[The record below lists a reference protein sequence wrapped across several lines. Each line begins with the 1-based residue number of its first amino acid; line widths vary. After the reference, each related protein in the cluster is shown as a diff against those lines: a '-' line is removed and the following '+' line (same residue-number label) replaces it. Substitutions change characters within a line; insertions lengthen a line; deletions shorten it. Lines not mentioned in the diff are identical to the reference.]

1 MTGAWRTGLAKRPGK
16 EAMEAGVDKRLCRG
30 DNEPMTLTEIPD
42 FPIPDQFS
50 RIRELRVAREPMRL
64 ALNALSVARQPR
76 GEGRHV
82 VVLPGFGTND
92 SSTVIVRSYLGR
104 LGYQVSGW
112 GLGVNTGDVEAQ
124 LRQTLDNVEQR
135 HRKVGE
141 RVSLVAWSLGGVIA
155 REVARDRPEL
165 VGSVVTFGTPLYGP
179 RHTATS
185 MSQQSPRRDAIE
197 EQILERSARPITR
210 PVTSIYSRNDGV
222 VSWQA
227 CVDPDPATNNV
238 EVQSSHLGLG
248 LDPDVLKVVAKAL
261 HLAER

>member
-1 MTGAWRTGLAKRPGK
+1 MRNVTKGVTKGDAAY
-16 EAMEAGVDKRLCRG
+16 VDKRLCRG
-30 DNEPMTLTEIPD
+30 DTELMTLTEIPD

-50 RIRELRVAREPMRL
+50 RIRELRVVREPMRL
-64 ALNALSVARQPR
+64 ALNALSVSRQPR

-92 SSTVIVRSYLGR
+92 SSTVIMRAYLSR
-104 LGYQVSGW
+104 LGYKVSGW
-112 GLGVNTGDVEAQ
+112 GLGVNTGQVAAQ
-124 LRQTLDNVEQR
+124 LQQTLDNVEQR
-135 HRKVGE
+135 HRNVGE

-197 EQILERSARPITR
+197 EQILQRSSRPITR

-238 EVQSSHLGLG
+238 EVQSSHFGLG
-248 LDPDVLKVVAKAL
+248 IDPDVLKVVAKAL
-261 HLAER
+261 HRAHR